1 MDSLREVLEAKT
13 EEVQQLT
20 ASVKQSLESQVELD
34 QMIQL
39 ATLVLEAEHLI
50 CCAEFNKLQAELQP
64 DPQPLS
70 RRVQKLIKEV
80 KSRKKAA
87 GNFSG
92 QLDLPDRSNRHLASD
107 LVALGG
113 LAYLPEEVL
122 LMILSFLMDPASVK
136 AVSLVCR

>member
-13 EEVQQLT
+13 EELQQLI
-20 ASVKQSLESQVELD
+20 ASVKQSLESQVESN
-34 QMIQL
+34 QKIQL
-39 ATLVLEAEHLI
+39 ATLVLAAEHLI

-70 RRVQKLIKEV
+70 RRVKQLIKEV
-80 KSRKKAA
+80 NSLKKEA

-92 QLDLPDRSNRHLASD
+92 QLDLQDLQNLASD

-113 LAYLPEEVL
+113 LAYLPEEIL
-122 LMILSFLMDPASVK
+122 LKIFSYMDPASVK
-136 AVSLVCR
+136 AVRMVSR

>member
-13 EEVQQLT
+13 EELQQLT
-20 ASVKQSLESQVELD
+20 ASVKQSLESQVESN
-34 QMIQL
+34 QKIQL

-70 RRVQKLIKEV
+70 RRVKQLIKEV
-80 KSRKKAA
+80 NSLKKEA

-92 QLDLPDRSNRHLASD
+92 QLVDMVGSLQNLNSD
-107 LVALGG
+107 LVVLGG
-113 LAYLPEEVL
+113 LPKEVL
-122 LMILSFLMDPASVK
+122 LKIFSYLNPASVK
-136 AVSLVCR
+136 AVRLVSR

>member
-13 EEVQQLT
+13 EELQQLI
-20 ASVKQSLESQVELD
+20 ASVKQSLESQVESD
-34 QMIQL
+34 QKIQL

-70 RRVQKLIKEV
+70 RRVKQLIKEV
-80 KSRKKAA
+80 NILKKEA

-92 QLDLPDRSNRHLASD
+92 QLDLLDRSVQNLASD

-113 LAYLPEEVL
+113 LAYLPEEIL
-122 LMILSFLMDPASVK
+122 LKIFSYMDPASVK
-136 AVSLVCR
+136 AVRMVSR